1 MFLENHVKKYYEQLP
16 PQNNLAEE
24 ILLGGILIN
33 TQVIQIT
40 IRELGPESF
49 ALETHQLIYRTTVEI
64 YSRYKYIDSIILINT
79 LWELNLLNKIGGITK
94 ILDLLK
100 QAHIFMSN
108 SVTNLTIDYYINL
121 IKDKYLRRLLIQ
133 YGYNI
138 IKLAHISSVPQDTML
153 FKANKYLTNI
163 AYLLNKRNQEQVNF
177 LLTEILLN
185 LKHNKNSKTSKGLIS
200 GFKSLDSI
208 TNGFKNSDLIVIAG
222 RPSMGKTSLVL
233 SIVNNLINA
242 NNTGIGIFSLEMSK
256 EQILYKLLS
265 IACTIPVLRLTSGDI
280 NNTDW
285 GKIQYASNRLINS
298 SIYID
303 DTANLSISH
312 LNSNAKIL
320 KNNFNQLNLIIIDYL
335 QLIQLQHDNIK
346 NRTEELS
353 SITRGLKILA
363 KDLNI
368 PIIVLSQLN
377 RNVESRISKRPLLS
391 DLRESGCVESKTH
404 IVIEYYITNLVHT
417 HVTQKDI
424 ITLYQHA
431 IHSKLC
437 QYHYSLQCQGQN
449 SVQLTHNHLILTPLK
464 WKRNDQIKYF
474 YCINRN
480 RTKYTTKN
488 SVYGKFYI
496 DTITITNKSRAFDLE
511 IRDTQSFIGNDYII
525 LHNSIEQDA
534 DIVLLLYR
542 EAYYNQHT
550 IDEQLTDLIIAKHR
564 NGPTGIAQL
573 NFNPDFSAFEEL

>member
-1 MFLENHVKKYYEQLP
+1 MFLENYVKKYYEQLP

-33 TQVIQIT
+33 TQIVQIT

-49 ALETHQLIYRTTVEI
+49 ALETHQLIYRTTIEI
-64 YSRYKYIDSIILINT
+64 YSKYKYIDSIILINT

-121 IKDKYLRRLLIQ
+121 IKDKYLRRLLVQ

-138 IKLAHISSVPQDTML
+138 IRLAHISSVPQDTML

-163 AYLLNKRNQEQVNF
+163 TYLLNKRNQEQVNC
-177 LLTEILLN
+177 LLTQILLN
-185 LKHNKNSKTSKGLIS
+185 LKNDNNSGNSKGLIS
-200 GFKSLDSI
+200 GFRSLDSM

-233 SIVNNLINA
+233 SIVNNLISA

-265 IACTIPVLRLTSGDI
+265 IACTIPVLKLTSGKI
-280 NNTDW
+280 NNDDW
-285 GKIQYASNRLINS
+285 RKIQYASSRLVNS

-320 KNNFNQLNLIIIDYL
+320 KNDFNQLNLIIIDYL
-335 QLIQLQHDNIK
+335 QLIQVQHDNLN

-353 SITRGLKILA
+353 SITRALKILA
-363 KDLNI
+363 KDLNV

-377 RNVESRISKRPLLS
+377 RNVESRINKRPLLS
-391 DLRESGCVESKTH
+391 DLRESGCVGSNTRIIIKYH
-404 IVIEYYITNLVHT
+404 IRNPVNYNGTLKDVI
-417 HVTQKDI
+417 K
-424 ITLYQHA
+424 LYQHT
-431 IHSKLC
+431 IQYKLR

-449 SVQLTHNHLILTPLK
+449 LVQLTHNHLILTPFK
-464 WKRNDQIKYF
+464 WKKNDQIKYF

-480 RTKYTTKN
+480 STKDMKNN
-488 SVYGKFYI
+488 SVHDKSYI

-511 IRDTQSFIGNDYII
+511 IKDTQSFISNDYII

-550 IDEQLTDLIIAKHR
+550 IHEQLTDLIIAKHR

>member
-1 MFLENHVKKYYEQLP
+1 MFVENHVKKYYEQLP

-33 TQVIQIT
+33 TQIVQIT

-49 ALETHQLIYRTTVEI
+49 ALETHQLIYRTTIEI
-64 YSRYKYIDSIILINT
+64 YSKYKYIDSIILINT

-138 IKLAHISSVPQDTML
+138 IRLAHISSVPQDIML

-163 AYLLNKRNQEQVNF
+163 TYLLNKRNQEQVNF
-177 LLTEILLN
+177 LLTKILLN
-185 LKHNKNSKTSKGLIS
+185 LKHDNNSGNSKGLIS
-200 GFKSLDSI
+200 GFRSLDSM

-233 SIVNNLINA
+233 SIVNNLISA
-242 NNTGIGIFSLEMSK
+242 NHTGIGIFSLEMSK

-265 IACTIPVLRLTSGDI
+265 IACNIPLLKLTSGNI
-280 NNTDW
+280 NNNDW
-285 GKIQYASNRLINS
+285 GKIQYASNRIINS

-320 KNNFNQLNLIIIDYL
+320 KNNFSQLNLIIIDYL
-335 QLIQLQHDNIK
+335 QLIQFQHDNQK

-353 SITRGLKILA
+353 SITRALKILA
-363 KDLNI
+363 RDLNV

-377 RNVESRISKRPLLS
+377 RNVESRINKRPLLS
-391 DLRESGCVESKTH
+391 DLRESGCVEYKTR
-404 IVIEYYITNLVHT
+404 IIIKYQISNPVNDNVIL
-417 HVTQKDI
+417 KDI
-424 ITLYQHA
+424 IKLYQHT
-431 IHSKLC
+431 IHYKLC
-437 QYHYSLQCQGQN
+437 QYHYSLQCQKQN

-464 WKRNDQIKYF
+464 WKRNDQMKYF

-480 RTKYTTKN
+480 GTKDIKN
-488 SVYGKFYI
+488 NSMYDKSYI
-496 DTITITNKSRAFDLE
+496 DMITITKKSRAFDIE
-511 IRDTQSFIGNDYII
+511 IRDTQSFISNDYII

-550 IDEQLTDLIIAKHR
+550 IHEQLTDLIIAKHR

-573 NFNPDFSAFEEL
+573 NFNPEFSAFEEL